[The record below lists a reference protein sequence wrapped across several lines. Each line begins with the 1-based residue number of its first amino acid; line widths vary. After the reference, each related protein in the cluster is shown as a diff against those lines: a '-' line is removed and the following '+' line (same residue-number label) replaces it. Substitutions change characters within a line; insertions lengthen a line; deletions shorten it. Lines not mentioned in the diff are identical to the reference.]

1 MFDSKNA
8 MWLGSF
14 FSLLLIT
21 YCVSTHLDDLNPTI
35 ANIPSKDSQKIDKS
49 SQKSSNIS
57 NEIQFPKNV
66 HIENLNTN
74 KKNIKDE
81 ENSSSTK
88 LVKNKEILHIKAK
101 KVDSI
106 NNEKNETLDLNR
118 SQTGKTHKHFKLTEK
133 FIEKKAH
140 KNKPSHPH
148 QKTKVLISKHKQ
160 IEKKKAHKKK
170 MSIKKIKRVYL
181 SQDSFKSLLH
191 GKENNYVNM
200 IAFKYGLNKN
210 RFIKIVGANKRDLA
224 KLKTLFLKKSVKNS
238 DIYLKP
244 DVGLDGI
251 YIYLF
256 ERR

>member
-21 YCVSTHLDDLNPTI
+21 YCVSTHLDDLNPNI
-35 ANIPSKDSQKIDKS
+35 ANIPSKESQKIDKS
-49 SQKSSNIS
+49 SQKSSSNIS
-57 NEIQFPKNV
+57 NEIQFPKDV

-74 KKNIKDE
+74 KKNTKDE
-81 ENSSSTK
+81 KNSSSTK
-88 LVKNKEILHIKAK
+88 LVQNKEVLHIKAK

-106 NNEKNETLDLNR
+106 NKEKNETLDLNR
-118 SQTGKTHKHFKLTEK
+118 SQTGRTHKHFKLTDK
-133 FIEKKAH
+133 FIEKKVL
-140 KNKPSHPH
+140 KNKPSQ
-148 QKTKVLISKHKQ
+148 QKKKVSISKHKQ

-170 MSIKKIKRVYL
+170 MSIKKIKKVYL
-181 SQDSFKSLLH
+181 SKDSFKSLLH

-200 IAFKYGLNKN
+200 IAYKYGLNKN
-210 RFIKIVGANKRDLA
+210 RFIKIVGADKRDLA
-224 KLKTLFLKKSVKNS
+224 KLKTLFLKKSVKKG